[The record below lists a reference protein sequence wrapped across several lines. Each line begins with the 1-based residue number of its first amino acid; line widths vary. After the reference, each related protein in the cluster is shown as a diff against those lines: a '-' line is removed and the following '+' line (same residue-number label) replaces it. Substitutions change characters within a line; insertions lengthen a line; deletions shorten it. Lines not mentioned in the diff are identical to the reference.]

1 MICAHAPTD
10 AGIGSAGGRS
20 GAEPP
25 RTNGAL
31 FSQKKYVI
39 FPDAVLLV
47 EAENSV
53 FSCVYYRCN
62 Y

>member
-25 RTNGAL
+25 RTNGVASECHGAL
-31 FSQKKYVI
+31 
-39 FPDAVLLV
+39 
-47 EAENSV
+47 
-53 FSCVYYRCN
+53 
-62 Y
+62 